1 MMRLEKTGMVYS
13 TGRHVQHCLWWGS

>member
-1 MMRLEKTGMVYS
+1 MRLEKTGMVYS